1 MVLYAEPEPWTSP
14 DATPENPW
22 HPFEDR
28 LWFDFAHH
36 HFVCLQ
42 SSEKNTDISL
52 DLLKAATIK
61 GNSNLKFPWLSMEKM
76 YETLDQI
83 QAGLAPFCSHHFRYN
98 GCLQPAE
105 MDGGNIG
112 AVCS

>member
-1 MVLYAEPEPWTSP
+1 VLPTNKDGTVISEYAEPEPWISP

-36 HFVCLQ
+36 HFVRPQ

-61 GNSNLKFPWLSMEKM
+61 GNGNLKFPWLSTEKM
-76 YETLDQI
+76 YETIDQI
-83 QAGLAPFCSHHFRYN
+83 QAGPAPFCSHHF
-98 GCLQPAE
+98 
-105 MDGGNIG
+105 
-112 AVCS
+112 